1 MADDITQRIR
11 EGYRAW
17 NSDDLGATLEFL
29 DAEVEWR
36 TSASFPGTRPAYHGH
51 DGFREFWEH
60 LHEPFDNVRI
70 EIEALERDEDMAL
83 IRLRFHGRSKA
94 SGVELDL
101 PWFQAI
107 LIEDDMVK
115 RSALDRSP
123 GDALEALDL
132 AHRWPEF

>member
-1 MADDITQRIR
+1 MADEIIQRIR

-17 NSDDLGATLEFL
+17 NSDDLEATLSFL
-29 DAEVEWR
+29 DPEVEWR
-36 TSASFPGTRPAYHGH
+36 TSASFPGTRPVYHGH
-51 DGFREFWEH
+51 DGFKEFWEH

-70 EIEALERDEDMAL
+70 EIESLERDEDMAL

-101 PWFQAI
+101 PWFPTI
-107 LIEDDMVK
+107 LIEDDKVK
-115 RSALDRSP
+115 RSALDRAP